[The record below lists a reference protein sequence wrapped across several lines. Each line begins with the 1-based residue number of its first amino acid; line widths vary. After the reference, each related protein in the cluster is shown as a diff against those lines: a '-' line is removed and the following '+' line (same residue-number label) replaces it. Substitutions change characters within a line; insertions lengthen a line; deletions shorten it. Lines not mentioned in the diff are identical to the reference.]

1 MELYISLNV
10 VINALLLLASICLGL
25 PIAVLFAEC
34 MAGILFKKTPSQ
46 KYIKNVCQ
54 VAILIPAHNEAISIG
69 TTLSRLAQS
78 GNTARVIV
86 IADNCTDE
94 TAVISRE
101 YGATVLQR
109 RDLSH
114 RGKGYALDYGLQFLK
129 SSNPPDVVA
138 IVDADCIVNP
148 GTIEQL
154 AQTAIAL
161 NRPVQ
166 ATNLLRPPL
175 NFTHKDTIATLAFM
189 VKNLVR
195 QRGLQRLGLPVT
207 LTGTGMALPWSLV
220 EKVTFATGNLVED
233 KQLGI
238 DLTIAGYAP
247 VFCEEAL
254 VSGYFPQEKQAKNTQ
269 KVRWVHGHL
278 QILTQVPQMIRLSL
292 VKRRFDLLAIA
303 LDLAIPPL
311 SLLCAIWFVMT
322 ALALFSSLFFT
333 TAWISMIFLGEGLL
347 IFLAILG
354 TWLKF
359 GRSYIK
365 LQSLL
370 TIPIYVIENM
380 SINFAF
386 VRSPQKEWIRTARDK
401 KVVK

>member
-1 MELYISLNV
+1 MALHISLNV
-10 VINALLLLASICLGL
+10 LINALFLFASFFLGL
-25 PIAVLFAEC
+25 PIAVLFVEC
-34 MAGILFKKTPSQ
+34 MTGILPKQTQ
-46 KYIKNVCQ
+46 KQPYSKASPK
-54 VAILIPAHNEAISIG
+54 VAILIPAHNEAASIG
-69 TTLSRLAQS
+69 TTLSFLTQS
-78 GNTARVIV
+78 ENSDHLIV

-94 TAVISRE
+94 TAVIARE
-101 YGATVLQR
+101 YGAIVLER
-109 RDLSH
+109 RDLLH

-129 SSNPPDVVA
+129 STIPPDVVA
-138 IVDADCIVNP
+138 IVDADCIVNT
-148 GTIEQL
+148 GAIQQL
-154 AQTAIAL
+154 VQKAHAL

-175 NFTHKDTIATLAFM
+175 HFTHKDTVATLAFM

-195 QRGLQRLGLPVT
+195 QRGLQRLGLPVS

-220 EKVTFATGNLVED
+220 NKVTFATGNLVED

-254 VSGYFPQEKQAKNTQ
+254 VTGYFPQEKQAKNTQ

-278 QILTQVPQMIRLSL
+278 QTFLTQVPQMIHLSL
-292 VKRRFDLLAIA
+292 VQRRFDLLAVA

-311 SLLCAIWFVMT
+311 SLLCAIWLAMT
-322 ALALFSSLFFT
+322 TLALFSSLFFT
-333 TAWISMIFLGEGLL
+333 SSWTMIFLGEGLL
-347 IFLAILG
+347 LFTAVFA
-354 TWLKF
+354 TWLRF

-370 TIPIYVIENM
+370 LIPVYVLEN
-380 SINFAF
+380 INVSLSFI
-386 VRSPQKEWIRTARDK
+386 RSPQKEWVRTKRDK
-401 KVVK
+401 VIK

>member
-1 MELYISLNV
+1 MALHISLNV
-10 VINALLLLASICLGL
+10 LINALFLFASFFLGL
-25 PIAVLFAEC
+25 PIAVLFVEC
-34 MAGILFKKTPSQ
+34 MTGILPKKTQ
-46 KYIKNVCQ
+46 KQQYSKVRPK
-54 VAILIPAHNEAISIG
+54 VAILIPAHNEAASIG
-69 TTLSRLAQS
+69 TTLSFLAQS
-78 GNTARVIV
+78 ENSAHLIV

-94 TAVISRE
+94 TATIARE

-109 RDLSH
+109 QDLLH

-129 SSNPPDVVA
+129 STIPPDVVA
-138 IVDADCIVNP
+138 IVDADCIVNT
-148 GTIEQL
+148 GAIQQL
-154 AQTAIAL
+154 VQKAHAL

-175 NFTHKDTIATLAFM
+175 QFTHKDTVATLAFM

-195 QRGLQRLGLPVT
+195 QRGLQRLGLPVS
-207 LTGTGMALPWSLV
+207 LTGTGMALPWALV
-220 EKVTFATGNLVED
+220 NKVTFATGNLVED

-254 VSGYFPQEKQAKNTQ
+254 VTGYFPQEKQAKNTQ

-278 QILTQVPQMIRLSL
+278 QTFLTQVPQMIHLSL
-292 VKRRFDLLAIA
+292 VQKRFDLLAVA

-311 SLLCAIWFVMT
+311 SILCAIWLAMT

-333 TAWISMIFLGEGLL
+333 SSWITMIFIGEGLL
-347 IFLAILG
+347 LFTAVFA
-354 TWLKF
+354 TWLRF

-370 TIPIYVIENM
+370 SIPVYVLEN
-380 SINFAF
+380 INVSLSF
-386 VRSPQKEWIRTARDK
+386 VRSPQKEWVRTKRDK
-401 KVVK
+401 VIK

>member
-1 MELYISLNV
+1 MALHISLNV
-10 VINALLLLASICLGL
+10 LINALFLFASFFLGL
-25 PIAVLFAEC
+25 PIAVLFVEC
-34 MAGILFKKTPSQ
+34 MTGILPKQTQ
-46 KYIKNVCQ
+46 KQSYSKASPK
-54 VAILIPAHNEAISIG
+54 VAILIPAHNEAASIG
-69 TTLSRLAQS
+69 TTLSFLTQS
-78 GNTARVIV
+78 ENSDHLIV

-94 TAVISRE
+94 TAVIARE
-101 YGATVLQR
+101 YGAIVLER
-109 RDLSH
+109 RDLLH

-129 SSNPPDVVA
+129 STIPPDVVA
-138 IVDADCIVNP
+138 IVDADCIVNT
-148 GTIEQL
+148 GAIQQL
-154 AQTAIAL
+154 VQKAHAL

-175 NFTHKDTIATLAFM
+175 RFTHKDTVATLAFM

-195 QRGLQRLGLPVT
+195 QRGLQRLGLPVS
-207 LTGTGMALPWSLV
+207 LTGTGMALPWALV
-220 EKVTFATGNLVED
+220 NKVTFATGNLVED

-254 VSGYFPQEKQAKNTQ
+254 VTGYFPQEKQAKNTQ

-278 QILTQVPQMIRLSL
+278 QTFLTQVPQMIHLSL
-292 VKRRFDLLAIA
+292 VQKRFDLLAIA

-311 SLLCAIWFVMT
+311 SLLCAIWLAMT

-333 TAWISMIFLGEGLL
+333 SSWTVIFIGEGVL
-347 IFLAILG
+347 IFIAVFA
-354 TWLKF
+354 TWLRF

-370 TIPIYVIENM
+370 SIPVYVLEN
-380 SINFAF
+380 INVSLSF
-386 VRSPQKEWIRTARDK
+386 VRSPQKEWVRTKRDK
-401 KVVK
+401 VIK

>member
-1 MELYISLNV
+1 MALHISLNV
-10 VINALLLLASICLGL
+10 LINALFLFASFFLGL
-25 PIAVLFAEC
+25 PIAVLFVEC
-34 MAGILFKKTPSQ
+34 MTGILPKQTQ
-46 KYIKNVCQ
+46 KQSYSKASPK
-54 VAILIPAHNEAISIG
+54 VAILIPAHNEAASIG
-69 TTLSRLAQS
+69 TTLSFLTQS
-78 GNTARVIV
+78 ENSHHLIV

-94 TAVISRE
+94 TAVIARE
-101 YGATVLQR
+101 YGAIVLER
-109 RDLSH
+109 RDLLH

-129 SSNPPDVVA
+129 STIPPDVVA
-138 IVDADCIVNP
+138 IVDADCIVNT
-148 GTIEQL
+148 GAIQQL
-154 AQTAIAL
+154 VQKAHAL

-175 NFTHKDTIATLAFM
+175 RFTHKDTVATLAFM

-195 QRGLQRLGLPVT
+195 QRGLQRLGLPVS
-207 LTGTGMALPWSLV
+207 LTGTGMALPWALV
-220 EKVTFATGNLVED
+220 NKVTFATGNLVED

-254 VSGYFPQEKQAKNTQ
+254 VTGYFPQEKQAKNTQ

-278 QILTQVPQMIRLSL
+278 QTFLTQVPQMIHLSL
-292 VKRRFDLLAIA
+292 VQKRFDLLAIA

-311 SLLCAIWFVMT
+311 SLLCAIWLAMT

-333 TAWISMIFLGEGLL
+333 SSWTVIFIGEGVL
-347 IFLAILG
+347 IFIAVFA
-354 TWLKF
+354 TWLRF

-370 TIPIYVIENM
+370 SIPVYVLEN
-380 SINFAF
+380 INVSLSF
-386 VRSPQKEWIRTARDK
+386 VRSPQKEWVRTKRDK
-401 KVVK
+401 VIK